1 MENHHIPEW
10 AGQLANVDYGVA
22 MSRYGQIGLKKDFDF
37 DTTYIPHG
45 VDTTLFK
52 PLLNPKYGKEDKP
65 DAFIVGCVARN
76 QHRKNIP
83 RLIKGFAQFVHA
95 NNLNTR

>member
-1 MENHHIPEW
+1 MLLKQVSSGPPWKLGVLYLTMENHLFQQW

-52 PLLNPKYGKEDKP
+52 PLL
-65 DAFIVGCVARN
+65 ILSMVV
-76 QHRKNIP
+76 
-83 RLIKGFAQFVHA
+83 
-95 NNLNTR
+95 